1 MSTYTLQPNQLTLDE
16 LCRTC
21 AVQTRYIVELVQEG
35 VIVPAVVAG
44 SSSAPETWRFNSLH
58 VRHTKVA
65 WRLQHDL
72 DVNLPGAALALQLLD
87 ELEALRAQLAAA
99 GVDGVVDA
107 AAAHRI
113 SPQGID

>member
-1 MSTYTLQPNQLTLDE
+1 MSTDTLQPNQLTLDE

-21 AVQTRYIVELVQEG
+21 AVYTGYIVELVQEG
-35 VIVPAVVAG
+35 IIVPAVVAG
-44 SSSAPETWRFNSLH
+44 SSSAPEAWRFNSVH

-87 ELEALRAQLAAA
+87 ELASLRAQMAAA
-99 GVDGVVDA
+99 GLNAVVDA
-107 AAAHRI
+107 A
-113 SPQGID
+113 

>member
-1 MSTYTLQPNQLTLDE
+1 MSTHTLQPTQLTLDE

-21 AVQTRYIVELVQEG
+21 AVHASYIVELVQEG
-35 VIVPAVVAG
+35 VIVPALVVG
-44 SSSAPETWRFNSLH
+44 DSSAPETWRFTSVH

-87 ELEALRAQLAAA
+87 ELETLRAQMAAA
-99 GVDGVVDA
+99 GLTGVVDA
-107 AAAHRI
+107 V
-113 SPQGID
+113 

>member
-1 MSTYTLQPNQLTLDE
+1 MSTHTLQPTELTLDE

-21 AVQTRYIVELVQEG
+21 AVHTGYIVALVQEG
-35 VIVPAVVAG
+35 VIVPALVPG
-44 SSSAPETWRFNSLH
+44 DSSAPETWRFNSLH

-87 ELEALRAQLAAA
+87 ELESLRAQLAAA
-99 GVDGVVDA
+99 SFKGVDDA
-107 AAAHRI
+107 A
-113 SPQGID
+113 

>member
-1 MSTYTLQPNQLTLDE
+1 MSTYTLQPTQLTIDE

-21 AVQTRYIVELVQEG
+21 AVHTGYIAELVHEG
-35 VIVPAVVAG
+35 IIVPDVVAD
-44 SSSAPETWRFNSLH
+44 SASAPETWRFTSVH

-72 DVNLPGAALALQLLD
+72 HVNLPGAALALQLLD
-87 ELEALRAQLAAA
+87 ELESLRAQMAAA

-107 AAAHRI
+107 A
-113 SPQGID
+113 

>member
-1 MSTYTLQPNQLTLDE
+1 MTSDTLQPIELTIDE

-21 AVQTRYIVELVQEG
+21 AVHTEYIVELVEEG
-35 VIVPAVVAG
+35 IIVPAVLAG
-44 SSSAPETWRFNSLH
+44 SSSAPESWRFNSVH

-87 ELEALRAQLAAA
+87 ELASLRAQMAAA
-99 GVDGVVDA
+99 ALNGVVDA
-107 AAAHRI
+107 A
-113 SPQGID
+113 

>member
-1 MSTYTLQPNQLTLDE
+1 MSNHTLQPTQLTLDE

-21 AVQTRYIVELVQEG
+21 AVHASYIVELVQEG
-35 VIVPAVVAG
+35 VIVPTLAVG
-44 SSSAPETWRFNSLH
+44 DSSAPETWRFNSLH

-87 ELEALRAQLAAA
+87 ELEALRAQIAAA
-99 GVDGVVDA
+99 GVDAALDA
-107 AAAHRI
+107 A
-113 SPQGID
+113 

>member
-1 MSTYTLQPNQLTLDE
+1 MSTYTLQPTQLTIDE

-21 AVQTRYIVELVQEG
+21 AVHASYIVELVQEG
-35 VIVPAVVAG
+35 IIRPDVAVG
-44 SSSAPETWRFNSLH
+44 SASAPETWRFTSVH

-87 ELEALRAQLAAA
+87 ELEALRAQMAVSSQGGA
-99 GVDGVVDA
+99 VDA
-107 AAAHRI
+107 A
-113 SPQGID
+113 

>member
-1 MSTYTLQPNQLTLDE
+1 MTSDTLQPIELTIDE

-21 AVQTRYIVELVQEG
+21 AVHTEYIVELVQEG
-35 VIVPAVVAG
+35 IIVPAVLTGTVTDGA
-44 SSSAPETWRFNSLH
+44 SAAESWRFNSLH

-87 ELEALRAQLAAA
+87 ELALLRAQMAAA
-99 GVDGVVDA
+99 GINGVVDA
-107 AAAHRI
+107 A
-113 SPQGID
+113 